1 MTELQ
6 IPHEQKLMW
15 PIIIAM
21 RELGGSARNT
31 EIEQKVIEI
40 ENYSIEVIAVMH
52 TNLRQTK
59 LQYRLA
65 WARTRLKN
73 IGALES
79 RETTLWVL
87 TDKGWNITESDLLS
101 EYKKFRTS
109 EAVLRDQAREVSDI
123 ASDDEDVVVVGEPW
137 IDEMLDLMKS
147 LRPAGFENLCKRI
160 LREHGF
166 EDLQLTGGSNDKG
179 IDGRGTL
186 KMGLLSWDVIF
197 QCKRYADKVS
207 SPDMQRFKG
216 TMTGRSEKGLF
227 ITTGTFTKEAVN
239 EAKRDGTRPIDLID
253 GEALC
258 RLMKEK
264 NLGLK
269 VVTKEDVT
277 VEKEF
282 FDQFQKL

>member
-1 MTELQ
+1 
-6 IPHEQKLMW
+6 MW
-15 PIIIAM
+15 PTIIAM
-21 RELGGSARNT
+21 RSLGGSARNS

-40 ENYSIEVIAVMH
+40 ENYSNEVIAVMH
-52 TNLRQTK
+52 TNMRQTK

-87 TDKGWNITESDLLS
+87 TEKGQNITESSLLA
-101 EYKKFRTS
+101 EYKNFRTS
-109 EAVLRDQAREVSDI
+109 EAVLRNQSREVSDI

-147 LRPAGFENLCKRI
+147 LRPSGFENLCKRI

-179 IDGRGTL
+179 IDGRGTW

-197 QCKRYADKVS
+197 QCKRYAEKVS

-216 TMTGRSEKGLF
+216 TMTGRNEKGLF

-282 FDQFQKL
+282 FDQFK

>member
-1 MTELQ
+1 VVTELT
-6 IPHEQKLMW
+6 IPQEYQLMW
-15 PIIIAM
+15 PTIIAM
-21 RELGGSARNT
+21 RKLGGSARNS

-40 ENYSIEVIAVMH
+40 ENYSNEVIAVMH
-52 TNLRQTK
+52 TNMRQTK

-73 IGALES
+73 LGALES

-87 TDKGWNITESDLLS
+87 TEKGQKITQSTLLA
-101 EYKKFRTS
+101 EYKNFRTN
-109 EAVLRDQAREVSDI
+109 EAVLRNKSREASDI

-147 LRPAGFENLCKRI
+147 LRPSGFENLCKRI

-179 IDGRGTL
+179 IDGRGTW

-197 QCKRYADKVS
+197 QCKRYAEKVS

-216 TMTGRSEKGLF
+216 TMTGRNEKGLF

-269 VVTKEDVT
+269 IVIKEDIK

-282 FDQFQKL
+282 FDQFK

>member
-1 MTELQ
+1 VPELT
-6 IPHEQKLMW
+6 IPQEYQLMW
-15 PIIIAM
+15 PTIIAM
-21 RELGGSARNT
+21 RGLGGSARNS

-40 ENYSIEVIAVMH
+40 ENYSNEVIAVMH
-52 TNLRQTK
+52 TNMRQTK

-87 TDKGWNITESDLLS
+87 TEKGQNITESSLLA
-101 EYKKFRTS
+101 EYKNFRTS
-109 EAVLRDQAREVSDI
+109 EAVLRNQSREVSDI

-147 LRPAGFENLCKRI
+147 LRPSGFENLCKRI

-179 IDGRGTL
+179 IDGRGTW

-197 QCKRYADKVS
+197 QCKRYAEKVS

-216 TMTGRSEKGLF
+216 TMTGRNEKGLF

-282 FDQFQKL
+282 FDQFK

>member
-1 MTELQ
+1 
-6 IPHEQKLMW
+6 MW

-21 RELGGSARNT
+21 RKLGGSARNT

-40 ENYSIEVIAVMH
+40 ENYSNEVIAVLH

-87 TDKGWNITESDLLS
+87 TDKGWNINESSLLS

-109 EAVLRDQAREVSDI
+109 EAVLRNQGREVSDI

-147 LRPAGFENLCKRI
+147 LSPAGFENLCKRI

-216 TMTGRSEKGLF
+216 TMTGRNEKGLF

-282 FDQFQKL
+282 FDHFHKL

>member
-1 MTELQ
+1 
-6 IPHEQKLMW
+6 MW
-15 PIIIAM
+15 PTIIAM
-21 RELGGSARNT
+21 RGLGGSARNS

-40 ENYSIEVIAVMH
+40 ENYSNEVIAVMH
-52 TNLRQTK
+52 SNLRQTK

-87 TDKGWNITESDLLS
+87 TDKGRNITESSLLA
-101 EYKKFRTS
+101 EYKNFRTS
-109 EAVLRDQAREVSDI
+109 EAVLRNQAREVSDI
-123 ASDDEDVVVVGEPW
+123 ARDDEEDVVVVGEPW

-147 LRPAGFENLCKRI
+147 LKPSGFENLCKRI

-179 IDGRGTL
+179 IDGRGTW

-197 QCKRYADKVS
+197 QCKRYAEKVS

-216 TMTGRSEKGLF
+216 TMTGRNEKGLF
-227 ITTGTFTKEAVN
+227 ITTGAFTKEAVN

-282 FDQFQKL
+282 FDQFK

>member
-1 MTELQ
+1 MVTELT
-6 IPHEQKLMW
+6 IPQEYQLMW
-15 PIIIAM
+15 PTIIAM
-21 RELGGSARNT
+21 RKLGGSARNS

-40 ENYSIEVIAVMH
+40 ENYSNEVIAVMH
-52 TNLRQTK
+52 TNMRQTK

-73 IGALES
+73 LGALES

-87 TDKGWNITESDLLS
+87 TEKGQKITQSTLLA
-101 EYKKFRTS
+101 EYKNFRTN
-109 EAVLRDQAREVSDI
+109 EAVLRNKSREASDI

-147 LRPAGFENLCKRI
+147 LRPSGFENLCKRI

-179 IDGRGTL
+179 IDGRGTW

-197 QCKRYADKVS
+197 QCKRYAEKVS

-216 TMTGRSEKGLF
+216 TMTGRNEKGLF

-269 VVTKEDVT
+269 VVIKEDIK

-282 FDQFQKL
+282 FDQFK

>member
-1 MTELQ
+1 MTELT

-15 PIIIAM
+15 PIITAM

-40 ENYSIEVIAVMH
+40 ENYSNELIAVMH

-87 TDKGWNITESDLLS
+87 TDNGWSITESDLLS

-109 EAVLRDQAREVSDI
+109 EAVLRNQARKVSDI

-216 TMTGRSEKGLF
+216 TMTGRNEKGLF

-269 VVTKEDVT
+269 VVTREDVT

-282 FDQFQKL
+282 FNQFQKL

>member
-1 MTELQ
+1 MVAELT
-6 IPHEQKLMW
+6 IPQEHQLMW
-15 PIIIAM
+15 PTIIAM
-21 RELGGSARNT
+21 RGLGGSARNS

-40 ENYSIEVIAVMH
+40 EGYSNKVIAVMH

-73 IGALES
+73 IGAIES

-87 TDKGWNITESDLLS
+87 TDKGWNITESNLLA
-101 EYKKFRTS
+101 EYKNFRTS
-109 EAVLRDQAREVSDI
+109 EAELRNQAREVLDFTSDV
-123 ASDDEDVVVVGEPW
+123 EDVVVVGEPW
-137 IDEMLDLMKS
+137 IDEMLDLIKRLS
-147 LRPAGFENLCKRI
+147 PSGFENLCKRI

-166 EDLQLTGGSNDKG
+166 ENVQLTGGSNDKG
-179 IDGRGTL
+179 IDGRGTW

-197 QCKRYADKVS
+197 QCKRYAEKVS

-216 TMTGRSEKGLF
+216 TMTGRNEKGIF
-227 ITTGTFTKEAVN
+227 MTTGTFTKEAVI
-239 EAKRDGTRPIDLID
+239 EAKRDGTRPIDLVD

-264 NLGLK
+264 NLGLR
-269 VVTKEDVT
+269 VVVKEDVT

-282 FDQFQKL
+282 FDQFK

>member
-1 MTELQ
+1 MVTELT
-6 IPHEQKLMW
+6 IPQEYQLMW
-15 PIIIAM
+15 PTIIAM
-21 RELGGSARNT
+21 RKLGGSARNS

-40 ENYSIEVIAVMH
+40 ENYSNEVIAVMH
-52 TNLRQTK
+52 TNMRQTK

-73 IGALES
+73 LGALES

-87 TDKGWNITESDLLS
+87 TEKGQKITQSTLLA
-101 EYKKFRTS
+101 EYKNFRTN
-109 EAVLRDQAREVSDI
+109 EAVLRNKSREASDI

-147 LRPAGFENLCKRI
+147 LRPSGFENLCKRI

-179 IDGRGTL
+179 IDGRGTW

-197 QCKRYADKVS
+197 QCKRYAEKVS

-216 TMTGRSEKGLF
+216 TMTGRNEKGLF

-269 VVTKEDVT
+269 IVIKEDIK

-282 FDQFQKL
+282 FDQFK

>member
-1 MTELQ
+1 
-6 IPHEQKLMW
+6 MW

-40 ENYSIEVIAVMH
+40 ENFSNEVIAVMH

-87 TDKGWNITESDLLS
+87 TDTGWNITESNLLA
-101 EYKKFRTS
+101 EYKKFRTN
-109 EAVLRDQAREVSDI
+109 EALLRNQAREVLDI
-123 ASDDEDVVVVGEPW
+123 SSNDEDVVVFGEPW
-137 IDEMLDLMKS
+137 IDEMLDLIKRLS
-147 LRPAGFENLCKRI
+147 PSGFENLCQRI

-166 EDLQLTGGSNDKG
+166 ENLQLTGGSNDKG
-179 IDGRGTL
+179 IDGRGTW

-197 QCKRYADKVS
+197 QCKRYVEKVS
-207 SPDMQRFKG
+207 SPDMREFKG
-216 TMTGRSEKGLF
+216 TMTGRDEKGIF
-227 ITTGTFTKEAVN
+227 MTTGTFTKEAVN

-269 VVTKEDVT
+269 VIAREDVT

-282 FDQFQKL
+282 FDQFK

>member
-1 MTELQ
+1 VVTELT
-6 IPHEQKLMW
+6 IPQEYQLMW
-15 PIIIAM
+15 PTIIAM
-21 RELGGSARNT
+21 RKLGGSARNS

-40 ENYSIEVIAVMH
+40 ENYSNEVIAVMH
-52 TNLRQTK
+52 TNMRQTK

-73 IGALES
+73 LGALES

-87 TDKGWNITESDLLS
+87 TEKGQKITQSTLLA
-101 EYKKFRTS
+101 EYKNFRTN
-109 EAVLRDQAREVSDI
+109 EAVLRNKSREASDI

-147 LRPAGFENLCKRI
+147 LRPSGFENLCKRI

-179 IDGRGTL
+179 IDGRGTW

-197 QCKRYADKVS
+197 QCKRYAEKVS

-216 TMTGRSEKGLF
+216 TMTGRNEKGLF

-269 VVTKEDVT
+269 VVIKEDIK

-282 FDQFQKL
+282 FDQFK

>member
-1 MTELQ
+1 
-6 IPHEQKLMW
+6 MW
-15 PIIIAM
+15 PTIIAM
-21 RELGGSARNT
+21 RGLGGSARNS

-40 ENYSIEVIAVMH
+40 ENYSNEVIAVMH
-52 TNLRQTK
+52 TNMRQTK

-87 TDKGWNITESDLLS
+87 TEKGQNITESSLLA
-101 EYKKFRTS
+101 EYKNFRTS
-109 EAVLRDQAREVSDI
+109 EAVLRNQSREVSDI

-147 LRPAGFENLCKRI
+147 LRPSGFENLCKRI

-179 IDGRGTL
+179 IDGRGTW

-197 QCKRYADKVS
+197 QCKRYAEKVS

-216 TMTGRSEKGLF
+216 TMTGRNEKGLF

-282 FDQFQKL
+282 FDQFK

>member
-1 MTELQ
+1 MTELT
-6 IPHEQKLMW
+6 IPQEYQLMW
-15 PIIIAM
+15 PTIIAM
-21 RELGGSARNT
+21 RGLGGSARNS

-40 ENYSIEVIAVMH
+40 ENYSNEVIAVMH
-52 TNLRQTK
+52 SNLRQTK

-87 TDKGWNITESDLLS
+87 TDKGRNITESSLLA
-101 EYKKFRTS
+101 EYKNFRTR
-109 EAVLRDQAREVSDI
+109 EAVLRNQAREVSDI
-123 ASDDEDVVVVGEPW
+123 ARDDEEDVVVVGEPW

-147 LRPAGFENLCKRI
+147 LKPSGFENLCKRI

-179 IDGRGTL
+179 IDGRGTW

-197 QCKRYADKVS
+197 QCKRYAEKVS
-207 SPDMQRFKG
+207 SPEMQRFKG
-216 TMTGRSEKGLF
+216 TMTGRNEKGLF
-227 ITTGTFTKEAVN
+227 ITTGAFTKEAVN

-282 FDQFQKL
+282 FDQFK

>member
-1 MTELQ
+1 
-6 IPHEQKLMW
+6 MW
-15 PIIIAM
+15 PTLIAM
-21 RELGGSARNT
+21 RGLGGSARNT

-40 ENYSIEVIAVMH
+40 EKYSNEVITVMH

-87 TDKGWNITESDLLS
+87 TDKGWNITESNLLA
-101 EYKKFRTS
+101 EYKNFRTR
-109 EAVLRDQAREVSDI
+109 EAVLRNQAREVSDI
-123 ASDDEDVVVVGEPW
+123 ANDDEDVVVVGEPW
-137 IDEMLDLMKS
+137 IDEMLDLIKKLS
-147 LRPAGFENLCKRI
+147 PSGFENLCQRI

-166 EDLQLTGGSNDKG
+166 ENLQLTGGSNDKG
-179 IDGRGTL
+179 IDGRGTW

-197 QCKRYADKVS
+197 QCKRYLDKVS
-207 SPDMQRFKG
+207 SPDMQRFRG
-216 TMTGRSEKGLF
+216 TMTARNEKGIF
-227 ITTGTFTKEAVN
+227 MTTGTFTKEAVN
-239 EAKRDGTRPIDLID
+239 EAKRDGARPIDLID

-277 VEKEF
+277 IEKEF
-282 FDQFQKL
+282 LDQFK

>member
-1 MTELQ
+1 
-6 IPHEQKLMW
+6 MW
-15 PIIIAM
+15 PIIVAM

-40 ENYSIEVIAVMH
+40 ENYSNEVIAVLH

-65 WARTRLKN
+65 WGRTRLKN

-79 RETTLWVL
+79 RDTALWVL
-87 TDKGWNITESDLLS
+87 TDKGWKINESNLLS

-109 EAVLRDQAREVSDI
+109 EAVLRNQGREVSDI

-147 LRPAGFENLCKRI
+147 LSPAGFENLCKRI

-216 TMTGRSEKGLF
+216 TMTGRNEKGLF

-264 NLGLK
+264 KLGLK

-282 FDQFQKL
+282 FDHFHKL

>member
-1 MTELQ
+1 VPELT
-6 IPHEQKLMW
+6 IPQEYQLMW
-15 PIIIAM
+15 PTIIAM
-21 RELGGSARNT
+21 RSLGGSARNS

-40 ENYSIEVIAVMH
+40 ENYSNEVIAVMH
-52 TNLRQTK
+52 TNMRQTK

-87 TDKGWNITESDLLS
+87 TEKGQNITESSLLA
-101 EYKKFRTS
+101 EYKNFRTS
-109 EAVLRDQAREVSDI
+109 EAVLRNQSREVSDI

-147 LRPAGFENLCKRI
+147 LRPSGFENLCKRI

-179 IDGRGTL
+179 IDGRGTW

-197 QCKRYADKVS
+197 QCKRYAEKVS

-216 TMTGRSEKGLF
+216 TMTGRNEKGLF

-282 FDQFQKL
+282 FDQFK

>member
-1 MTELQ
+1 MTELTF
-6 IPHEQKLMW
+6 PHEQKLMW
-15 PIIIAM
+15 PIITAM

-40 ENYSIEVIAVMH
+40 ENYSNELIAVMH

-87 TDKGWNITESDLLS
+87 TDNGWSITESDLLS

-109 EAVLRDQAREVSDI
+109 EAVLRNQARKVSDI

-216 TMTGRSEKGLF
+216 TMTGRNEKGLF

-269 VVTKEDVT
+269 VVTREDVT
-277 VEKEF
+277 VEREF
-282 FDQFQKL
+282 FNQFQKL

>member
-1 MTELQ
+1 
-6 IPHEQKLMW
+6 MW

-123 ASDDEDVVVVGEPW
+123 ASDDEDVVVIGEPW

-216 TMTGRSEKGLF
+216 TMTGRNEKGLF

>member
-1 MTELQ
+1 
-6 IPHEQKLMW
+6 MW

-40 ENYSIEVIAVMH
+40 ENYSNEVIAVLH

-87 TDKGWNITESDLLS
+87 TDKGWNINESSLLS

-109 EAVLRDQAREVSDI
+109 EAVLRNQGREVSDI

-147 LRPAGFENLCKRI
+147 LSPAGFENLCKRI

-216 TMTGRSEKGLF
+216 TMTGRNEKGLF

-282 FDQFQKL
+282 FDHFHKL

>member
-1 MTELQ
+1 MTELT
-6 IPHEQKLMW
+6 IPQEYQLMW
-15 PIIIAM
+15 PTIIAM
-21 RELGGSARNT
+21 RGLGGSARNS

-40 ENYSIEVIAVMH
+40 ENYSNEVIAVMH
-52 TNLRQTK
+52 SNLRQTK

-87 TDKGWNITESDLLS
+87 TEKGRNITESSLLA
-101 EYKKFRTS
+101 EYKNFRTR
-109 EAVLRDQAREVSDI
+109 EAVLRNQAREVSDI
-123 ASDDEDVVVVGEPW
+123 ARDDEEDVVVVGEPW

-147 LRPAGFENLCKRI
+147 LKPSGFENLCKRI

-179 IDGRGTL
+179 IDGRGTW

-197 QCKRYADKVS
+197 QCKRYAEKVS
-207 SPDMQRFKG
+207 SPEMQRFKG
-216 TMTGRSEKGLF
+216 TMTGRNEKGLF
-227 ITTGTFTKEAVN
+227 ITTGAFTKEAVN

-282 FDQFQKL
+282 FDQFK